1 MKNKDRIKQLESEVA
16 ELRSQVAGMRQAFE
30 LLEQS
35 RPPQPNPFWQ
45 VNPTP
50 LPNPLLPP
58 YMVQNLLPIDES
70 HEQYA
75 SGILAESRNMAGAK
89 KVI

>member
-16 ELRSQVAGMRQAFE
+16 ELKAQVAGMKQAFE

-35 RPPQPNPFWQ
+35 RPLQPNPFWQ

-50 LPNPLLPP
+50 LPNNPLLPP
-58 YMVQNLLPIDES
+58 YIPSPTM
-70 HEQYA
+70 EQA
-75 SGILAESRNMAGAK
+75 LSSR
-89 KVI
+89 VDFYD

>member
-1 MKNKDRIKQLESEVA
+1 MKNKDRIKQLEAEVA
-16 ELRSQVAGMRQAFE
+16 ELRSQVAGMKQAFE

-35 RPPQPNPFWQ
+35 RPLQPNPFWQ

-50 LPNPLLPP
+50 LPNIPLLPP
-58 YMVQNLLPIDES
+58 YIVQNLLPIDES

-75 SGILAESRNMAGAK
+75 SGILAESRSAVEAVK
-89 KVI
+89 L